1 MRVMPPKEARVFSHA
16 FFRMAFYF
24 GPENLNE
31 SGNHKT
37 RRKFLPPIFSWIPGL
52 QTDSYFMIAEK
63 DSIESNSA
71 DSLPNSRKVYVNGK
85 LHADVRVPFREISQA
100 NTKSFDGTV
109 EPNEPIRVYD
119 TSGPW
124 SDPNFSGDSSI
135 GIPALRAEWIRQRGD
150 TAEYE
155 GRDVKPEDNGY
166 LTRGHEE
173 YASSAERTKNR
184 LEHFRGEKRKPLR
197 ASAGHAV
204 TQLYYARQGN
214 HHAGDGIH
222 RDPREPAPCS
232 GGL

>member
-1 MRVMPPKEARVFSHA
+1 M
-16 FFRMAFYF
+16 
-24 GPENLNE
+24 
-31 SGNHKT
+31 
-37 RRKFLPPIFSWIPGL
+37 
-52 QTDSYFMIAEK
+52 
-63 DSIESNSA
+63 
-71 DSLPNSRKVYVNGK
+71 
-85 LHADVRVPFREISQA
+85 RVPFREISQA
-100 NTKSFDGTV
+100 NTKSFDGTI

-184 LEHFRGEKRKPLR
+184 LEHFRGGKPANRFAQLQ
-197 ASAGHAV
+197 SGHPV
-204 TQLYYARQGN
+204 TQLWYARQGIITPGN
-214 HHAGDGIH
+214 GVY
-222 RDPREPAPCS
+222 RDPRKSGSLS
-232 GGL
+232 GGP